1 MSMGQAWRGHLRL
14 SILRLLAETPGYSA
28 NESLIT
34 DVLRDDLGF
43 GCSRDQVRTELGW
56 LAEQGLL
63 HAPETAGLK
72 IAVVTDRGVDVA
84 AGRAVVDGVKRPSPR
99 G

>member
-1 MSMGQAWRGHLRL
+1 MSMGQAWRAHLRL

-28 NESLIT
+28 NESLVT

-43 GCSRDQVRTELGW
+43 GCSRDQVRTELRW
-56 LAEQGLL
+56 LEEQGLL

-72 IAVVTDRGVDVA
+72 IATVTDRGVDVA